1 LYKEVAATMGPN
13 QTLVKGQN
21 HKKLMDVKQ
30 MFLSSNAGHT

>member
-13 QTLVKGQN
+13 QTLVKSQN

-30 MFLSSNAGHT
+30 MFLGGNAGNT